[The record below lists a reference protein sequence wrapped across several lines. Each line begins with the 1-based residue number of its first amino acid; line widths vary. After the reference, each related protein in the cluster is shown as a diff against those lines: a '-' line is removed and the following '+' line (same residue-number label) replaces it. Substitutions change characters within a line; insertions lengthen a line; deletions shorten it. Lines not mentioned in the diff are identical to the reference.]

1 MANRCHDGVMLNLAN
16 CLTLFR
22 IVTIPIFL
30 EFLAYQFYWEALL
43 VFAIGGFTDFLD
55 GFVAR
60 RMNQQTAL
68 GAYLDPVADKL
79 LVITSFIMLG
89 SIGGIPIWLTVIVVA
104 RDILI
109 VLGYGIIYLLVEE
122 RLQVRPTQVGKW
134 STTLQLLTLAVA
146 LLMLHDPRLLSEY
159 VLEFLV
165 WASASATVVSG
176 LQYLYRGLVWLQSRA
191 SSITPPG

>member
-1 MANRCHDGVMLNLAN
+1 MLNLAN

-22 IVTIPIFL
+22 ILTIPIFL

-79 LVITSFIMLG
+79 LVMTSFVMLG
-89 SIGGIPIWLTVIVVA
+89 LIGGLPVWLAVLVVA
-104 RDILI
+104 RDVLI
-109 VLGYGIIYLLVEE
+109 VVGYGLIYVLVEE
-122 RLQVRPTQVGKW
+122 RLEVRPSRIGKW

-146 LLMLHDPRLLSEY
+146 LLRLHDASLVHEY
-159 VLEFLV
+159 VLDGFFV
-165 WASASATVVSG
+165 VSALATVTSG
-176 LQYLYRGLVWLQSRA
+176 LQYLYRGFVWLQNRA
-191 SSITPPG
+191 SSIAPPG

>member
-1 MANRCHDGVMLNLAN
+1 MLNLAN

-22 IVTIPIFL
+22 ILTIPIFL
-30 EFLAYQFYWEALL
+30 EFLAYHFYWEALL
-43 VFAIGGFTDFLD
+43 VFAVGGLTDFLD

-60 RMNQQTAL
+60 RMHQQTAL

-89 SIGGIPIWLTVIVVA
+89 SIGGIPVWLTVIVVV
-104 RDILI
+104 RDVLI

-122 RLQVRPTQVGKW
+122 RLQVRPSLIGKW
-134 STTLQLLTLAVA
+134 STTLQLLTLATA
-146 LLMLHDPRLLSEY
+146 LLNLHDPRLLSES
-159 VLEFLV
+159 VLDVFV
-165 WASASATVVSG
+165 AASALATVVSG
-176 LQYLYRGLVWLQSRA
+176 CQYLYRGLVWLQNKA

>member
-1 MANRCHDGVMLNLAN
+1 MLNLPN

-22 IVTIPIFL
+22 ILTIPVFL
-30 EFLAYQFYWEALL
+30 ELLAYHFFWEALL

-60 RMNQQTAL
+60 RMNQQTAV

-79 LVITSFIMLG
+79 LIVTSFIMLG
-89 SIGGIPIWLTVIVVA
+89 SMDGIPVWLAVIVVA

-109 VLGYGIIYLLVEE
+109 LLGYGIIYMLVEE
-122 RLQVRPTQVGKW
+122 RLQVRPSLIGKW
-134 STTLQLLTLAVA
+134 STMLQLLTLAIA
-146 LLMLHDPRLLSEY
+146 LFMLHDARLISER
-159 VLEFLV
+159 VLDFFI
-165 WASASATVVSG
+165 AATALATIVSG
-176 LQYLYRGLVWLQSRA
+176 CQYLYRGLVWLQNRA

>member
-1 MANRCHDGVMLNLAN
+1 MLNLAN

-22 IVTIPIFL
+22 ILTIPVFL
-30 EFLAYQFYWEALL
+30 VCLAYHLYWEALL

-79 LVITSFIMLG
+79 LVIASFVMLG
-89 SIGGIPIWLTVIVVA
+89 AIGGIPVWLAVIVVA

-109 VLGYGIIYLLVEE
+109 VSGYGIIYLLVNE
-122 RLQVRPTQVGKW
+122 RMQVRPSLIGKW

-146 LLMLHDPRLLSEY
+146 LLMLHDPRLISGR
-159 VLEFLV
+159 VLDVFV
-165 WASASATVVSG
+165 AASAMATVASG
-176 LQYLYRGLVWLQSRA
+176 FQYLFRGLVWLQNRA

>member
-1 MANRCHDGVMLNLAN
+1 MLNLAN

-22 IVTIPIFL
+22 ILTIPVFL
-30 EFLAYQFYWEALL
+30 EFLAYHFYWEALL

-89 SIGGIPIWLTVIVVA
+89 SIGGIPIWLTVVVVVRDVLIVV
-104 RDILI
+104 
-109 VLGYGIIYLLVEE
+109 GYGIIYMLVEE
-122 RLQVRPTQVGKW
+122 RLQVRPSRIGKW

-146 LLMLHDPRLLSEY
+146 LLMLHDPRLISSR
-159 VLEFLV
+159 VLDLFV
-165 WASASATVVSG
+165 AASALATVVSG
-176 LQYLYRGLVWLQSRA
+176 FQYLYRGLVWLQNRA

>member
-1 MANRCHDGVMLNLAN
+1 MLNLAN

-22 IVTIPIFL
+22 ILTIPIFL
-30 EFLAYQFYWEALL
+30 ECLAYRFYWEALL

-79 LVITSFIMLG
+79 LVITSFVMLG
-89 SIGGIPIWLTVIVVA
+89 SIGGIPVWLTVIVVA

-109 VLGYGIIYLLVEE
+109 VLGYGIIYLLVDE
-122 RLQVRPTQVGKW
+122 RLQVRPSLIGKW
-134 STTLQLLTLAVA
+134 STTFQLLTLAVA
-146 LLMLHDPRLLSEY
+146 LLMLHDPRLISDR
-159 VLEFLV
+159 VLGLFV
-165 WASASATVVSG
+165 AASALATVVSG
-176 LQYLYRGLVWLQSRA
+176 FQYLFRGLVWLQNRA

>member
-1 MANRCHDGVMLNLAN
+1 MLNLAN

-22 IVTIPIFL
+22 ILTIPIFV
-30 EFLAYQFYWEALL
+30 EFLAYRFYWAALL

-79 LVITSFIMLG
+79 LVITSYIMLG
-89 SIGGIPIWLTVIVVA
+89 SIGGIAVWLAVIVVA

-109 VLGYGIIYLLVEE
+109 ILGYGIIYLLVEE
-122 RLQVRPTQVGKW
+122 RLQVKPSVIGKS
-134 STTLQLLTLAVA
+134 STMLQLLTLAIA
-146 LLMLHDPRLLSEY
+146 LLMLHDPRLLSER
-159 VLEFLV
+159 VLDLFVAATAL
-165 WASASATVVSG
+165 ATVISG
-176 LQYLYRGLVWLQSRA
+176 CQYLYRGLVWLQNRA

>member
-1 MANRCHDGVMLNLAN
+1 MLNLAN

-22 IVTIPIFL
+22 ILTIPIFL
-30 EFLAYQFYWEALL
+30 EFLAYHAYWEALV
-43 VFAIGGFTDFLD
+43 VFAIGGFTDFFD

-89 SIGGIPIWLTVIVVA
+89 YIGGIPLWLTVIVVA

-109 VLGYGIIYLLVEE
+109 VLGYGIIYVLTEE
-122 RLQVRPTQVGKW
+122 RMQVRPSLIGKW

-146 LLMLHDPRLLSEY
+146 LLSLHDARLLSPW
-159 VLEFLV
+159 VLDAFV
-165 WASASATVVSG
+165 AASAIATVVSG
-176 LQYLYRGLVWLQSRA
+176 SQYLYRGLVWLQNRA
-191 SSITPPG
+191 PSITPPG

>member
-1 MANRCHDGVMLNLAN
+1 MLNLPN

-22 IVTIPIFL
+22 ILTIPVFL
-30 EFLAYQFYWEALL
+30 ELLAYHFFWEALL

-60 RMNQQTAL
+60 RMNQQTAV

-79 LVITSFIMLG
+79 LIVTSFIMLG
-89 SIGGIPIWLTVIVVA
+89 SMGGIPVWLAVIVVV

-109 VLGYGIIYLLVEE
+109 LLGYGIIYMLVEE
-122 RLQVRPTQVGKW
+122 RLQVRPSLIGKW
-134 STTLQLLTLAVA
+134 STMLQLLTLAIA
-146 LLMLHDPRLLSEY
+146 LFMLHDARLISER
-159 VLEFLV
+159 VLDLFI
-165 WASASATVVSG
+165 AATALATIVSG
-176 LQYLYRGLVWLQSRA
+176 CQYLYRGLVWLQNRA

>member
-1 MANRCHDGVMLNLAN
+1 MLNLAN

-22 IVTIPIFL
+22 ILTIPIFL
-30 EFLAYQFYWEALL
+30 EFLAYHFYWEALL
-43 VFAIGGFTDFLD
+43 VFAIGGLTDFLD

-89 SIGGIPIWLTVIVVA
+89 SIGGIPVWLTVIVVA
-104 RDILI
+104 RDVLI

-122 RLQVRPTQVGKW
+122 PLQVKPTLTGKW

-146 LLMLHDPRLLSEY
+146 LLMLHDPRLLSER
-159 VLEFLV
+159 VLDLFV
-165 WASASATVVSG
+165 GASAFATVVSG
-176 LQYLYRGLVWLQSRA
+176 CQYLYRGLVWLQNRA
-191 SSITPPG
+191 SSITRPG

>member
-1 MANRCHDGVMLNLAN
+1 MLNLAN
-16 CLTLFR
+16 CLTFFR

-79 LVITSFIMLG
+79 LVITSFMMLS
-89 SIGGIPIWLTVIVVA
+89 SIGGIPVWLTVIVVA

-109 VLGYGIIYLLVEE
+109 VLGYGIIYVLVEE
-122 RLQVRPTQVGKW
+122 RLQVRPSLIGKW
-134 STTLQLLTLAVA
+134 STTLQLFTLAVA
-146 LLMLHDPRLLSEY
+146 LFMLHDPRLLSDRILDLF
-159 VLEFLV
+159 VA
-165 WASASATVVSG
+165 ASALATVVSG
-176 LQYLYRGLVWLQSRA
+176 FQYLYRGLVWLQNRA
-191 SSITPPG
+191 SSINPPG

>member
-1 MANRCHDGVMLNLAN
+1 MLNLPN

-22 IVTIPIFL
+22 ILTIPVFL
-30 EFLAYQFYWEALL
+30 ELLAYHFFWEALL

-60 RMNQQTAL
+60 RMNQQTAV

-79 LVITSFIMLG
+79 LIVTSFIMLG
-89 SIGGIPIWLTVIVVA
+89 SMDGIPVWLAVIVVA

-109 VLGYGIIYLLVEE
+109 LLGYGIIYMLVEE
-122 RLQVRPTQVGKW
+122 RLQVRPSLIGKW
-134 STTLQLLTLAVA
+134 STLLQLLTLAIA
-146 LLMLHDPRLLSEY
+146 LFMLHDARLISER
-159 VLEFLV
+159 VLDFFI
-165 WASASATVVSG
+165 AATALATIVSG
-176 LQYLYRGLVWLQSRA
+176 CQYLYRGLVWLQNRA

>member
-1 MANRCHDGVMLNLAN
+1 MLNLAN

-22 IVTIPIFL
+22 ILTIPIFL
-30 EFLAYQFYWEALL
+30 EFLAYHFYWEALL

-55 GFVAR
+55 GYVAR

-79 LVITSFIMLG
+79 LVITSFVMLG

-109 VLGYGIIYLLVEE
+109 VLGYAIIYILVDE
-122 RLQVRPTQVGKW
+122 RLQVRPSLIGKW
-134 STTLQLLTLAVA
+134 STTLQLLTLALA
-146 LLMLHDPRLLSEY
+146 LLMLHDPRLISGW
-159 VLEFLV
+159 VLDVFV
-165 WASASATVVSG
+165 AASALATVVSG
-176 LQYLYRGLVWLQSRA
+176 FQYLYRGLVWLQNRA